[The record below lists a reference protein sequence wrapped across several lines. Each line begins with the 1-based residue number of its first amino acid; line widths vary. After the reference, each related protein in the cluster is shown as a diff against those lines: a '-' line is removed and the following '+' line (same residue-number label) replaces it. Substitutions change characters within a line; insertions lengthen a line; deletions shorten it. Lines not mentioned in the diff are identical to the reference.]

1 MSIDRRKFIKSM
13 GLGLTS
19 MSLNAKN
26 LVNASGESE
35 SLFVTDRNH
44 PKPAPNP

>member
-1 MSIDRRKFIKSM
+1 MSIDRIKFIKSI

-26 LVNASGESE
+26 LVNVS
-35 SLFVTDRNH
+35 
-44 PKPAPNP
+44 